1 MKRTLSLFLMLVL
14 LLLAGCND
22 SKPLADA
29 LHRAEALMNEYPDSA
44 WAVLNTIFPDE
55 MEKKRNQALYAL
67 LYTQAQDK
75 TYRDETND
83 SLISVAVDYYLHT
96 DDARRKF
103 LSYYYKG
110 RVHFNAK
117 DYLTATSC
125 YMEAE
130 QLADAVGDDYLS
142 GLLYAELGRIYDIY
156 YDYPKSLE
164 AYRKAAECYERAGKI
179 RHRNYMWFNQ
189 SSVCRNMNEYAE
201 SENLL
206 YNVWESGKELK
217 DSTLIRN
224 SIGNL
229 IMLCIEQNR
238 MLEAKELYEQLALV
252 ASVNFGS
259 SSLMGK
265 LVKMY
270 VSDRDFIRAKRCLEM
285 GWKRAKSRTDS
296 IGMYFSSSD
305 LLKTLGADNMAYQE
319 LMNGLSLQTDEAYQ
333 ALQQPVLTAQ
343 RDYLSEKLELE
354 AYRLQLEKRLK
365 FLSIFGGVLL
375 IIVVCY
381 VFSKIIKKRHEEA
394 QSTIRGLEKQKEET
408 ERQKEQ
414 AEKDKSWLEKEN
426 QKISFLLQKMECDK
440 AVADET
446 IMNLKHEVSKQEKEN
461 NETISNLLQ
470 KLEDENRM
478 NVETIAN
485 LRNTLESKEKVY
497 NQYEQKT
504 EKLRKNLENAIE
516 VKSGHISVLLKEKFE
531 FMGEWILLYEEE
543 LTLKNYREK
552 KIKRAV
558 DDTRMRYF
566 KGKNVFQDLEMLVNL
581 YCDNVMHHFR
591 DEILLTEEKDY
602 FRVCCLFAGIP
613 PHIIAWM
620 MNEKTD
626 IVYQRKSRLRKK
638 IASFPCL
645 HQSLFL
651 KLLSK

>member
-1 MKRTLSLFLMLVL
+1 MLSLTLFANSIASL
-14 LLLAGCND
+14 
-22 SKPLADA
+22 SSDA
-29 LHRAEALMNEYPDSA
+29 M
-44 WAVLNTIFPDE
+44 
-55 MEKKRNQALYAL
+55 K
-67 LYTQAQDK
+67 
-75 TYRDETND
+75 
-83 SLISVAVDYYLHT
+83 AVDYYRDT
-96 DDARRKF
+96 DDVRRKF

-343 RDYLSEKLELE
+343 RDYLSEKLEFE
-354 AYRLQLEKRLK
+354 AYKLRMEKRLRLLYILL
-365 FLSIFGGVLL
+365 FSLVIVMVVYVLSRKLKKEKEKARKTIDELNCEILHRDRESRHKIDSLLEELEEQDKSASASIQGLRSELQRQEEDYHRYIKEAEDMQHCLEDKLSQKTVLMAEL
-375 IIVVCY
+375 FKNWFASITKLLSVLV
-381 VFSKIIKKRHEEA
+381 
-394 QSTIRGLEKQKEET
+394 QNGKEET
-408 ERQKEQ
+408 KN
-414 AEKDKSWLEKEN
+414 K
-426 QKISFLLQKMECDK
+426 
-440 AVADET
+440 
-446 IMNLKHEVSKQEKEN
+446 
-461 NETISNLLQ
+461 
-470 KLEDENRM
+470 
-478 NVETIAN
+478 
-485 LRNTLESKEKVY
+485 
-497 NQYEQKT
+497 
-504 EKLRKNLENAIE
+504 KLRKE
-516 VKSGHISVLLKEKFE
+516 VTLWQEKY
-531 FMGEWILLYEEE
+531 YEGN
-543 LTLKNYREK
+543 KAYREVEK
-552 KIKRAV
+552 
-558 DDTRMRYF
+558 
-566 KGKNVFQDLEMLVNL
+566 LVNR
-581 YCDNVMHHFR
+581 YNDDAMMHFR
-591 DEILLTEEKDY
+591 QEMEWTEEADY
-602 FRVCCLFAGIP
+602 RRVCYFFAGFSIRL
-613 PHIIAWM
+613 IAVLM
-620 MNEKTD
+620 KETED
-626 IVYQRKSRLRKK
+626 AIYQKRHRLRKYLE
-638 IASFPCL
+638 ASDL
-645 HQSLFL
+645 AHKDLFL
-651 KLLSK
+651 VLLDK

>member
-1 MKRTLSLFLMLVL
+1 
-14 LLLAGCND
+14 
-22 SKPLADA
+22 
-29 LHRAEALMNEYPDSA
+29 
-44 WAVLNTIFPDE
+44 
-55 MEKKRNQALYAL
+55 
-67 LYTQAQDK
+67 
-75 TYRDETND
+75 
-83 SLISVAVDYYLHT
+83 
-96 DDARRKF
+96 
-103 LSYYYKG
+103 
-110 RVHFNAK
+110 
-117 DYLTATSC
+117 
-125 YMEAE
+125 
-130 QLADAVGDDYLS
+130 
-142 GLLYAELGRIYDIY
+142 
-156 YDYPKSLE
+156 
-164 AYRKAAECYERAGKI
+164 
-179 RHRNYMWFNQ
+179 
-189 SSVCRNMNEYAE
+189 
-201 SENLL
+201 
-206 YNVWESGKELK
+206 
-217 DSTLIRN
+217 
-224 SIGNL
+224 
-229 IMLCIEQNR
+229 
-238 MLEAKELYEQLALV
+238 
-252 ASVNFGS
+252 
-259 SSLMGK
+259 
-265 LVKMY
+265 
-270 VSDRDFIRAKRCLEM
+270 
-285 GWKRAKSRTDS
+285 
-296 IGMYFSSSD
+296 
-305 LLKTLGADNMAYQE
+305 
-319 LMNGLSLQTDEAYQ
+319 
-333 ALQQPVLTAQ
+333 
-343 RDYLSEKLELE
+343 
-354 AYRLQLEKRLK
+354 
-365 FLSIFGGVLL
+365 
-375 IIVVCY
+375 
-381 VFSKIIKKRHEEA
+381 
-394 QSTIRGLEKQKEET
+394 
-408 ERQKEQ
+408 
-414 AEKDKSWLEKEN
+414 
-426 QKISFLLQKMECDK
+426 MECDK